1 MLKVLVVE
9 DEYFV
14 RKGIVKG
21 TDWKSL
27 GEVILYEA
35 DNGETGL
42 EIVEEKKPD
51 VIVTDI
57 RMPGKSGIEMIRA
70 LREKNNDTA
79 VIFLSAYDE
88 FEFAREALR
97 LGACDYILKP
107 FGDGELEE
115 VIRRI
120 VRENM
125 ERCGG
130 NSEKEKV
137 FLPELGGN
145 RHILSCATFIE
156 ENFGNPELSV
166 ASIAEH
172 LAVSESHM
180 AHLFK
185 KETDMSL
192 GSYIARYRI
201 RMAMGYLKDCRMRVG
216 EVAFLVGYRDV
227 GAFTNAF
234 KKYVSETPTAYQ
246 KTLD

>member
-14 RKGIVKG
+14 RKGILKG

-27 GEVILYEA
+27 GGAKLYEA

-42 EIVEEKKPD
+42 KVAMEKNPD

-57 RMPGKSGIEMIRA
+57 RMPGKNGIEMIRA
-70 LREKNNDTA
+70 LREKHNDTA
-79 VIFLSAYDE
+79 VIFLTAFNE
-88 FEFAREALR
+88 FEFVREALR

-115 VIRRI
+115 VVQRI
-120 VRENM
+120 VKKNLESQ
-125 ERCGG
+125 GG
-130 NSEKEKV
+130 NAEKEKV
-137 FLPELGGN
+137 FLPEAGEN
-145 RHILSCATFIE
+145 RHVLNCIAFIE
-156 ENFGNPELSV
+156 ENFCDSELSV
-166 ASIAEH
+166 AGIAEH
-172 LAVSESHM
+172 LSMSESYV

-192 GSYIARYRI
+192 GTYIARYRI

-216 EVAFLVGYRDV
+216 EVAFAVGYRDV
-227 GAFTNAF
+227 GAFTNVF
-234 KKYVSETPTAYQ
+234 KKYVGVTPTAYQ
-246 KTLD
+246 KI